1 MLNTAIRLFKNRNQL
16 KSILDLNDLVEAN
29 TSITRTN
36 GGKDRGYSIEA
47 TPKGNF
53 LAINR
58 GKRVDYI
65 DVPQANWCMN
75 KIVDNQVT

>member
-36 GGKDRGYSIEA
+36 DIKDRGYSIE
-47 TPKGNF
+47 TSPQGNF
-53 LAINR
+53 LIINR
-58 GKRVDYI
+58 GKKVDYVKAI
-65 DVPQANWCMN
+65 DSEWSMP